1 MKKGDAR
8 SRNLFDTKPK
18 RTVHWEV
25 DENGQAILLVP
36 RFTNRL
42 AVKWLMPRISK
53 PNFHVKLDQYGS
65 FVWNQCDGT
74 TTVAETAKSMAE
86 RFEQPV
92 DSLYVRIGLFLQKLV
107 RDKFLEF
114 DVDRS
119 AA

>member
-8 SRNLFDTKPK
+8 SCNLLDVTPKRNLQ
-18 RTVHWEV
+18 WEI
-25 DENGQAILLVP
+25 DENGQAVLLVP

-65 FVWNQCDGT
+65 FIWNQCDGK
-74 TTVAETAKSMAE
+74 TTVAEIAKSMAE

-92 DSLYVRIGLFLQKLV
+92 DSLYGRIGLFLQKLV
-107 RDKFLEF
+107 RDKFLVF